1 MNGVLG
7 IIIIA
12 FALYAYCALMDFSFK
27 QALGE
32 ASGDYHVDSVASE
45 VRPEAA
51 TVQTS
56 LADFWHHAHPVE
68 DFHIKF
74 CRGCVKR
81 TGFSYGECNLCAL
94 PSEDA
99 DLKPALFHQ
108 VPLTHMQWA
117 KARALA
123 ELPNHMLAI
132 ASMTSDMRKHPETE
146 ALEMMCAMFAMTN
159 PNAETTKH
167 FIEGFN
173 DALGVSA

>member
-1 MNGVLG
+1 MNGILG
-7 IIIIA
+7 LLLIA
-12 FALYAYCALMDFSFK
+12 SMLYAYCALMDYAFKKAMGESSVNHLETPEMNPPATTQTTLEDFS
-27 QALGE
+27 
-32 ASGDYHVDSVASE
+32 
-45 VRPEAA
+45 
-51 TVQTS
+51 
-56 LADFWHHAHPVE
+56 ADE

-74 CRGCVKR
+74 CVGCTKR

-94 PSEDA
+94 PTEDA
-99 DLKPALFHQ
+99 DLKPAQ
-108 VPLTHMQWA
+108 QTHMQWA

-159 PNAETTKH
+159 PNPQTTRA

-173 DALGVSA
+173 DALGVNA

>member
-1 MNGVLG
+1 MNGILG
-7 IIIIA
+7 LLLIA
-12 FALYAYCALMDFSFK
+12 FTLYAYCALMDFMFNK
-27 QALGE
+27 ALGE

-45 VRPEAA
+45 VRPEAT

-56 LADFWHHAHPVE
+56 LE

-74 CRGCVKR
+74 CAGCNKR
-81 TGFSYGECNLCAL
+81 TGFCGGECNLCAL

-99 DLKPALFHQ
+99 DLKPAQ
-108 VPLTHMQWA
+108 QTHMQWA

-159 PNAETTKH
+159 PNAELTRQ

-173 DALGVSA
+173 DAVGVNA

>member
-1 MNGVLG
+1 MNGILG
-7 IIIIA
+7 LLLIA
-12 FALYAYCALMDFSFK
+12 FTLYAYCALMDYAFNK
-27 QALGE
+27 ALGE

-45 VRPEAA
+45 VRPEATA
-51 TVQTS
+51 PEEI
-56 LADFWHHAHPVE
+56 DE
-68 DFHIKF
+68 GFHIKF

-99 DLKPALFHQ
+99 DLKPAQ
-108 VPLTHMQWA
+108 QTHMQWA

-146 ALEMMCAMFAMTN
+146 ALEIMCAMFAMTN
-159 PNAETTKH
+159 PNPDSTRA

-173 DALGVSA
+173 DALGVNA